1 MSGSQSPW
9 RNSVHKP
16 LTTGRNTSET
26 SSNARGRRPM
36 SMFPPTTS
44 PASLVPSGPLP
55 PDRELMEGLSG
66 TPLLQISVP
75 NPDNNQEDVYVK
87 DCTYIGS
94 YNWMKGD
101 TPTILVPG
109 QIGFLPLVFTQL
121 LYWSVYTQVRRLSGW
136 IGQRRSPYRLLGAY
150 FLLIRMRTGY
160 LKQPFFLWS
169 LLSIKEQKGKRTNS
183 TGRLLILSVIETGYE
198 SWWDGLEVTTSVSFA
213 SICSWLAKRRCFVNA
228 GINASGR
235 LITVVHSASPL
246 KRHRLGPHLVVEIA
260 LVTTG
265 SLLMWAWAVFFPS
278 FEIDYQL

>member
-1 MSGSQSPW
+1 
-9 RNSVHKP
+9 
-16 LTTGRNTSET
+16 
-26 SSNARGRRPM
+26 M

-121 LYWSVYTQVRRLSGW
+121 LY
-136 IGQRRSPYRLLGAY
+136 
-150 FLLIRMRTGY
+150 
-160 LKQPFFLWS
+160 
-169 LLSIKEQKGKRTNS
+169 
-183 TGRLLILSVIETGYE
+183 
-198 SWWDGLEVTTSVSFA
+198 
-213 SICSWLAKRRCFVNA
+213 
-228 GINASGR
+228 
-235 LITVVHSASPL
+235 
-246 KRHRLGPHLVVEIA
+246 
-260 LVTTG
+260 
-265 SLLMWAWAVFFPS
+265 
-278 FEIDYQL
+278 